1 MADLVT
7 ITIDG
12 KEYKVPTGIS
22 LTRAA
27 EMVGIDIPIFC
38 DHPRLDPVGA
48 CRQCLVEIETPRGL
62 RLVTACTTTVTDGLV
77 VHYNSPR
84 ARAAREGTLEF
95 ILSNHPLDCPI
106 CDKGGECPLQDQA
119 LKHGPA
125 ESRFI
130 EEKTHKNKRHPLSDL
145 ILLDQE
151 RCIVCWRC
159 IRYLEEWEFKPQ
171 LGLYHRGGE
180 TVVDTHPS
188 QTLTAKTSGNIVDIC
203 PVGALTNRVSRF
215 QYRPWTWGP
224 PSREL
229 HSVPSVCVHCSLGC
243 NLRIDVRMNRV
254 RRIKARENSAV
265 NDMWICDKGRFAQ
278 GFFHSEERLQHP
290 LIRENGEFRRATW
303 DEALQRVVDGLY
315 QWAQQQPEAVGAIGS
330 PKIGNEANYL
340 LQKFFRLMV
349 DTNNID
355 HRGGGDVLADPRGL
369 PSVNDIHQADV
380 IVLLGVDLAE
390 EMPVFANF
398 YKRAVR
404 RNGAQSFVIH
414 PRRTEDADFGTYIP
428 VLPGTEAMLLNVLM
442 ASMVQEEKFAA
453 QVRRLAG
460 GKDFVSWLEEQKG
473 HMASALAGVGRQT
486 IAALAH
492 ALANAKRPLVLY
504 GTDVVRGYQAEAT
517 RAALDNLELLLGKG
531 RVAYVAPDANSVGAR
546 DMGVLPHRL
555 PGHMDVEDEEV
566 RERFR
571 RYWGSE
577 VPEEAGLTYTQM
589 LQAAGQGALKALFVM
604 GADPA
609 SEGAWAAEALKSLDF
624 LVVQDVFMT
633 RTALLADVIL
643 PASTYAESDGTFT
656 NVERRVQRAPR
667 VFRPQHES
675 RPDWEILV
683 ALAQRWPA
691 RKEGESR
698 RKARRGKRRRRSPQ
712 MRWHYT
718 SAQEVLNEITRV
730 VPQYE
735 GMTWEQLGNE
745 GIQWASEGVAG
756 PRKFVMVPPRFQPA
770 DAAYPFYLV
779 AERFLFDHTFMLRTT
794 EHMRGVLEPEVVHMH
809 PHDVKKLGLLEG
821 RMVQITSK
829 YGTVSLPVAVD
840 QRVLP
845 GTVVLSYSLPGAP
858 AETLMGPAGPGVQVR
873 LSPVDE
879 KG

>member
-12 KEYKVPTGIS
+12 KQYQVPAGIS

-38 DHPRLDPVGA
+38 DHPRLEPVGA

-62 RLVTACTTTVTDGLV
+62 RLTTACTTPVTDGLV
-77 VHYNSPR
+77 VHYDSPR
-84 ARAAREGTLEF
+84 AKAAREGTLEF
-95 ILSNHPLDCPI
+95 ILAHHPLDCPI

-125 ESRFI
+125 ESHFV

-159 IRYLEEWEFKPQ
+159 IRYLEEWEYKPQ

-180 TVVDTHPS
+180 TVIDTHPL
-188 QTLTAKTSGNIVDIC
+188 QPLNAKTSGNIVDIC

-229 HSVPSVCVHCSLGC
+229 HAVPSICVHCSLGC
-243 NLRIDVRMNRV
+243 NLRIDVRTNKV
-254 RRIKARENSAV
+254 RRIKARENLAV

-278 GFFHSEERLQHP
+278 GFFHTEERLRHP
-290 LIRENGEFRRATW
+290 LIRENGEFRQATW
-303 DEALQRVVDGLY
+303 DEALQRVVEGLY
-315 QWAQQQPEAVGAIGS
+315 AWAQQNPEAVGAIGS

-355 HRGGGDVLADPRGL
+355 HRWGGDVLADPRGM
-369 PSVNDIHQADV
+369 PAIEEIHKADV
-380 IVLLGVDLAE
+380 IVLFGVDLAE

-404 RNGAQSFVIH
+404 RNGARAFVIH

-428 VLPGTEAMLLNVLM
+428 VIPGMEPLLLNTLM
-442 ASMVQEEKFAA
+442 SFMIREERFAA

-460 GKDFVSWLEEQKG
+460 GKTFASWVQEQG
-473 HMASALAGVGRQT
+473 DEGIANLLRVDVEVFTQLSRALAEART
-486 IAALAH
+486 
-492 ALANAKRPLVLY
+492 PLVLY
-504 GTDVVRGYQAEAT
+504 GPDVVRGYQAEAT

-555 PGHMDVEDEEV
+555 PGHANVEDEGA

-577 VPEEAGLTYTQM
+577 IPEEAGLTYTQM
-589 LQAAGQGALKALFVM
+589 LQGAAAGTIKALFVM

-609 SEGAWAAEALKSLDF
+609 SEGPWAEAALQALDF
-624 LVVQDVFMT
+624 LVVQDIFMT
-633 RTALLADVIL
+633 KTALLADVVL

-667 VFRPQHES
+667 AFRPERES

-683 ALAQRWPA
+683 DLARRWPVREA
-691 RKEGESR
+691 GESK
-698 RKARRGKRRRRSPQ
+698 RKARGKRRRRSPQ
-712 MRWHYT
+712 ARWQYT
-718 SAQEVLNEITRV
+718 SSQEVLAEIARV

-735 GMTWEQLGNE
+735 GLTWDKLGE
-745 GIQWASEGVAG
+745 EGVQWPLDRVNG
-756 PRKFVMVPPRFQPA
+756 PRKFALVPPRIQ
-770 DAAYPFYLV
+770 AAEPERPFYLV
-779 AERFLFDHTFMLRTT
+779 AERFLFDHTPMLRTT
-794 EHMRGVLEPEVVHMH
+794 EPMRGVLEPETVHMH
-809 PHDVKKLGLLEG
+809 PEDVERLSLKEG
-821 RMVQITSK
+821 QMVHLSSK
-829 YGTVSLPVAVD
+829 HGAVSLPVAVD
-840 QRVLP
+840 PRVFP
-845 GTVVLSYSLPGAP
+845 GTVVISYSLPGNP
-858 AETLMGPAGPGVQVR
+858 AETLMGPDGPGVRV
-873 LSPVDE
+873 SVTPVGE
-879 KG
+879 E